1 MKRKI
6 NLSFCLLC
14 SLTVLLTALVITTLL
29 YNDYSQSIKD
39 DLRKEADYIAV
50 ASNTEPDYPAKILHT
65 ATDRITLIS
74 GDGTVLLDS
83 DADPAELGSHAKRPE
98 FIAAKE
104 TGYGE
109 STRVSDT
116 LAQKTYYCAVRLA
129 NGSVLRVG
137 RTTDSILSSYLSAL
151 PWLLLCAAVT
161 LLLSIAIS
169 ALLTRRI
176 VEPINRI
183 NLENAQDVPYDELA
197 PLLER
202 IRAQKKEIN
211 TQMEELNKKEQEF
224 SSLSDNMRE
233 GFIMLNYR
241 CEVLAANRSA
251 CRILSIQN
259 ADIKGRNLLELS
271 RDPELARL
279 APAACGGKKGSMA
292 LVMEGRTYKVHVCPV
307 SGGGAVLLMLDATE
321 EIARERLRQEF
332 SANVSHEL
340 KTPLTVISGYA
351 ELLKS
356 GQADSA
362 SVELFSE
369 KIYSEAAR
377 LIALVEDIIQL
388 SYLDENRTLP
398 RTEPVELL
406 SLAKDVAESLEPKC
420 RLRNIHFSVTGTPV
434 TVQGIRPLMR
444 EMVYNICENAVKY
457 NVDGGSVTVTVSD
470 TGQDIR
476 LEVKDTGIGIPE
488 RDLERVFERFYRVDK
503 SRSKASGGTGLGL
516 SIVKHAAAVL
526 RARVKLSSV
535 LGKGTTAAVIFQ
547 RPESK

>member
-50 ASNTEPDYPAKILHT
+50 ASNAEQDYPAKILHT

-74 GDGTVLLDS
+74 ADGTVLLDS

-183 NLENAQDVPYDELA
+183 DLENAQDVPYDELA

-211 TQMEELNKKEQEF
+211 ARMEELNKKEQEF
-224 SSLSDNMRE
+224 SS
-233 GFIMLNYR
+233 
-241 CEVLAANRSA
+241 
-251 CRILSIQN
+251 CRTTC
-259 ADIKGRNLLELS
+259 
-271 RDPELARL
+271 AR
-279 APAACGGKKGSMA
+279 A
-292 LVMEGRTYKVHVCPV
+292 L
-307 SGGGAVLLMLDATE
+307 
-321 EIARERLRQEF
+321 
-332 SANVSHEL
+332 
-340 KTPLTVISGYA
+340 
-351 ELLKS
+351 
-356 GQADSA
+356 
-362 SVELFSE
+362 
-369 KIYSEAAR
+369 
-377 LIALVEDIIQL
+377 
-388 SYLDENRTLP
+388 
-398 RTEPVELL
+398 
-406 SLAKDVAESLEPKC
+406 
-420 RLRNIHFSVTGTPV
+420 
-434 TVQGIRPLMR
+434 
-444 EMVYNICENAVKY
+444 
-457 NVDGGSVTVTVSD
+457 
-470 TGQDIR
+470 
-476 LEVKDTGIGIPE
+476 
-488 RDLERVFERFYRVDK
+488 
-503 SRSKASGGTGLGL
+503 
-516 SIVKHAAAVL
+516 
-526 RARVKLSSV
+526 
-535 LGKGTTAAVIFQ
+535 
-547 RPESK
+547 